1 MRPTP
6 MSEEVY
12 TVEQFAERLKLHPK
26 TVLRFIR
33 EGRLRAT
40 KVGRSY
46 RILRADLEAF
56 GGLAPARP
64 AAQARVTTIVDIPD
78 VTPQDAQRI
87 ASQFTSAR
95 MTAEQHPDPM
105 SIDIAHDP
113 ARRTVKVVLV
123 GSPGD
128 VAAMLRMLD
137 VWLEQGR

>member
-1 MRPTP
+1 

-56 GGLAPARP
+56 GGLAPTRP
-64 AAQARVTTIVDIPD
+64 AALARVTTIVDIPD

-87 ASQFTSAR
+87 ATQFTSAR
-95 MTAEQHPDPM
+95 MAAEQHPDPM

-128 VAAMLRMLD
+128 IAALLRMLD